1 MINWFATKKLIL
13 NVHKMNIMKF
23 ITNNSAYSILR
34 IGYKAKYKEETVG
47 TISWFTN

>member
-13 NVHKMNIMKF
+13 NVHKTYIMKF
-23 ITNNSAYSILR
+23 ITKNSAYSILG
-34 IGYKAKYKEETVG
+34 IGYKANYKDETVK